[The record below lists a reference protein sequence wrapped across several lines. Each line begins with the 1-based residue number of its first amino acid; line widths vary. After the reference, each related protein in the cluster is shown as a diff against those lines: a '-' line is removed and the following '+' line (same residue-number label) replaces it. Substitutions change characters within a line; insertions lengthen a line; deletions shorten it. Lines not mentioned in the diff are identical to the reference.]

1 MSIPNDQTL
10 NTILQSKPYM
20 VNIEGSV
27 NICMTLCGQDIQACN
42 QVEWVSM
49 KNMNSWLVIEP
60 KMNASAK
67 CSIKLAF
74 DSESS
79 TGKGGDGYILEKVLI
94 STPAYHRMNSKL
106 FDLEVFMLYSSTQS
120 DGTKVYVCMCSLY
133 NGADTVAQNDWRH
146 TTYRLMNELFGNVDK
161 IPAKGQTM
169 GIGSP
174 PNPIDMENLIPREG
188 FRNFYEYT
196 HPNNTKVNF
205 RIFSS
210 PMLVS
215 NAVLKNLQ
223 MKLYTGAEYA
233 NAKQAILQATNP
245 ADGLFIFFSQDVTR
259 NIDSVLNGQ
268 LLEPNACPI
277 VKEKTVAKK
286 VSGGKKVKSTPSKKS
301 QTTKKKETK
310 STEKK
315 KETKST
321 EKKKGTK
328 TDKKKKNTKEKFS
341 NQEDSENEDEEEDFE
356 NEDDEE
362 EDFENEEIEEE
373 DFENEDDEE
382 EDFENEED
390 EEEGFAEISGEQ
402 NKKETKSGSITATI
416 VVSIVFSIILYQLS
430 FLDIIKNIGLPMWAK
445 VLIFILIVGGSGT
458 ATYYATDTTKV
469 YRKNEEKRE
478 ENLEKQKN
486 ARTTLMF
493 ALGFMIITPY
503 FFFALMNKLM
513 NDPTFEGLGN
523 YNFDPNEVLK
533 LLNDPDF
540 KKIIQAKLIYMII
553 LVIQVFLSFGLILSL
568 MMKNTGDTFM
578 TFMNLASTLGV
589 SAFLSIIYYMWCRS
603 SKPFDNYAVSE
614 LDYYSVLSMG
624 IKNWYV
630 LLFDSSKPLDVSELL
645 IGDNT
650 NGKEQPSA
658 SAPPA
663 SSVQFVQQGGNV
675 TPNTIRTGI
684 EVPGLNKEDLDKTLK
699 KMGDKEDEKG
709 NWGALLQS
717 ISPLG
722 MIITIFFFVMF
733 TILWITLISL
743 LVSNHTDQIQT
754 TTTNIGLTLG
764 YGTIIITAMYLL
776 YAGGSYI
783 KEMKERMAAPP
794 ISKETLKDYEPME
807 YVQFTDARGRTSLEK
822 LPRSMVDEI
831 MQENQQMQKVDGIL
845 SVSQNDLHGIDLKN
859 EDGKK
864 RLASVIQIRKE
875 EEGLRLQEVR
885 ESKEQGQPQRQPQR
899 QVRSWRD
906 IIRRPELQP
915 EEPEMEN
922 GLPLETPDMRRVR
935 RVRAGTQLQAEN
947 QGRTGTPSMI
957 NRATSFVQGLARP
970 PAREGDAI
978 NPPAIG
984 MIGRRRPSIQM
995 VSNVEG
1001 GIDGQR
1007 GDITQ
1012 GSGDDAGVLAPMI
1025 RSAKRQM
1032 QRLSGL
1038 GAANDAFRQTPATSG
1053 GEELSDE
1060 GGPLPAMTRSATRQL
1075 KRMGGLGA
1083 ADDSFRQTPPPTPPR
1098 GSGDEGSVMRALGRM
1113 RGALPL
1119 SGLHEGDENG
1129 GMAENENDE
1138 TGRVRDEDGILGK
1151 LGRMRGVLPMSSLSS
1166 DDEGIQG
1173 DTHRLRG
1180 VETGDESQLSDMNR
1194 SRMRSQRRTKR
1205 TINPEN
1211 FDPRVIDE
1219 SRIRSRLAE
1228 F

>member
-1 MSIPNDQTL
+1 
-10 NTILQSKPYM
+10 
-20 VNIEGSV
+20 
-27 NICMTLCGQDIQACN
+27 
-42 QVEWVSM
+42 
-49 KNMNSWLVIEP
+49 
-60 KMNASAK
+60 
-67 CSIKLAF
+67 
-74 DSESS
+74 
-79 TGKGGDGYILEKVLI
+79 
-94 STPAYHRMNSKL
+94 
-106 FDLEVFMLYSSTQS
+106 
-120 DGTKVYVCMCSLY
+120 
-133 NGADTVAQNDWRH
+133 
-146 TTYRLMNELFGNVDK
+146 
-161 IPAKGQTM
+161 
-169 GIGSP
+169 
-174 PNPIDMENLIPREG
+174 
-188 FRNFYEYT
+188 
-196 HPNNTKVNF
+196 
-205 RIFSS
+205 
-210 PMLVS
+210 
-215 NAVLKNLQ
+215 
-223 MKLYTGAEYA
+223 
-233 NAKQAILQATNP
+233 
-245 ADGLFIFFSQDVTR
+245 
-259 NIDSVLNGQ
+259 
-268 LLEPNACPI
+268 
-277 VKEKTVAKK
+277 
-286 VSGGKKVKSTPSKKS
+286 
-301 QTTKKKETK
+301 
-310 STEKK
+310 
-315 KETKST
+315 
-321 EKKKGTK
+321 
-328 TDKKKKNTKEKFS
+328 
-341 NQEDSENEDEEEDFE
+341 
-356 NEDDEE
+356 
-362 EDFENEEIEEE
+362 
-373 DFENEDDEE
+373 
-382 EDFENEED
+382 
-390 EEEGFAEISGEQ
+390 
-402 NKKETKSGSITATI
+402 
-416 VVSIVFSIILYQLS
+416 
-430 FLDIIKNIGLPMWAK
+430 
-445 VLIFILIVGGSGT
+445 
-458 ATYYATDTTKV
+458 
-469 YRKNEEKRE
+469 
-478 ENLEKQKN
+478 
-486 ARTTLMF
+486 
-493 ALGFMIITPY
+493 
-503 FFFALMNKLM
+503 
-513 NDPTFEGLGN
+513 
-523 YNFDPNEVLK
+523 
-533 LLNDPDF
+533 
-540 KKIIQAKLIYMII
+540 
-553 LVIQVFLSFGLILSL
+553 
-568 MMKNTGDTFM
+568 
-578 TFMNLASTLGV
+578 
-589 SAFLSIIYYMWCRS
+589 
-603 SKPFDNYAVSE
+603 
-614 LDYYSVLSMG
+614 MG

-645 IGDNT
+645 IGDNS

-722 MIITIFFFVMF
+722 MMITIFFFVMF
-733 TILWITLISL
+733 TVLWIALISL

-794 ISKETLKDYEPME
+794 ISRETLKDYEPME
-807 YVQFTDARGRTSLEK
+807 YVQFTDAQGRTSLEK

-875 EEGLRLQEVR
+875 EEGLRLQERR
-885 ESKEQGQPQRQPQR
+885 EIKEQGQPQRQPQR

-935 RVRAGTQLQAEN
+935 RARAGTQLQAEN

-1025 RSAKRQM
+1025 RSAKRQMQRLSGLGAADDAFRQTPPATPPRGLGDEGGVLRPMTRSAQRQM

-1129 GMAENENDE
+1129 GMAENEYDE

>member
-1 MSIPNDQTL
+1 MSIPNDPTL

-60 KMNASAK
+60 KPNANAK

-79 TGKGGDGYILEKVLI
+79 TGKGGEGYLLEKVLI
-94 STPAYHRMNSKL
+94 STPAYHRVNSKI

-161 IPAKGQTM
+161 IPSKGQTM

-223 MKLYTGAEYA
+223 MKLYTGAEFA
-233 NAKQAILQATNP
+233 NTKQAIMQATNP

-259 NIDSVLNGQ
+259 NIDSALNGQ

-277 VKEKTVAKK
+277 VKETKQEKKTTEKK
-286 VSGGKKVKSTPSKKS
+286 TKSTPSKKT
-301 QTTKKKETK
+301 QNT
-310 STEKK
+310 KK

-341 NQEDSENEDEEEDFE
+341 NQEDSEDDDEEEDFE
-356 NEDDEE
+356 NDDDEE
-362 EDFENEEIEEE
+362 EDFENE
-373 DFENEDDEE
+373 
-382 EDFENEED
+382 NEED
-390 EEEGFAEISGEQ
+390 DTEEEGFAEISGEGEK
-402 NKKETKSGSITATI
+402 KKEVKSGSITATI
-416 VVSIVFSIILYQLS
+416 VIILICLYLIYFGTFS
-430 FLDIIKNIGLPMWAK
+430 PFYTNRSGMMKFGIIMFGLFVTGLLAWGTY
-445 VLIFILIVGGSGT
+445 VGTEAVPGSE
-458 ATYYATDTTKV
+458 K
-469 YRKNEEKRE
+469 KEEEKQDD
-478 ENLEKQKN
+478 LEKHRN
-486 ARTTLMF
+486 ARTGLMF
-493 ALGFMIITPY
+493 TLGFMIITPY
-503 FFFALMNKLM
+503 FFFAIMNKLM

-533 LLNDPDF
+533 LLNNPEF
-540 KKIIQAKLIYMII
+540 KKILQAKLIYMII
-553 LVIQVFLSFGLILSL
+553 LVIQVFLSFFLILSL
-568 MMKNTGDTFM
+568 MMKNTGDGFM
-578 TFMNLASTLGV
+578 TFMNLASAMSV
-589 SAFLSIIYYMWCRS
+589 FASLSIINYIWQRS
-603 SKPFDNYAVSE
+603 NKPFDDYAVSE

-624 IKNWYV
+624 IKNWSS
-630 LLFDSSKPLDVSELL
+630 LLFDSNVTLDVSELL
-645 IGDNT
+645 IGNNANT
-650 NGKEQPSA
+650 QVQPSA
-658 SAPPA
+658 SAPPL
-663 SSVQFVQQGGNV
+663 SSIKFVQQGGNI
-675 TPNTIRTGI
+675 TPNTIQTGLQ
-684 EVPGLNKEDLDKTLK
+684 VPGLNKEDLKKTLK
-699 KMGDKEDEKG
+699 GMDDDTNKKGD
-709 NWGALLQS
+709 WIALFQNMS
-717 ISPLG
+717 KVGKWMFIA
-722 MIITIFFFVMF
+722 FFVIF
-733 TILWITLISL
+733 TVLWSILTHI
-743 LVSNHTDQIQT
+743 LVKNNTNQIAT
-754 TTTNIGLTLG
+754 TGAAIGLTLG
-764 YGTIIITAMYLL
+764 YLLIGMMGGYLG
-776 YAGGSYI
+776 YQGFIYV
-783 KEMKERMAAPP
+783 KERGEQRETAP
-794 ISKETLKDYEPME
+794 ITTETLEHYEPME
-807 YVQFTDARGRTSLEK
+807 YVQFRDAHGNPTFEK

-831 MQENQQMQKVDGIL
+831 MQRNPRIQKVDGIL
-845 SVSQNDLHGIDLKN
+845 SVNQNDLPGIDLSTN
-859 EDGKK
+859 EGKES
-864 RLASVIQIRKE
+864 LATAVKSRKE
-875 EEGLRLQEVR
+875 RIRGLLQEQRQR
-885 ESKEQGQPQRQPQR
+885 ELQGQDRREIQRPYWRQILENQQRQQI
-899 QVRSWRD
+899 QA
-906 IIRRPELQP
+906 ET
-915 EEPEMEN
+915 EEIEN
-922 GLPLETPDMRRVR
+922 GAPLATTDMSRVR

-947 QGRTGTPSMI
+947 QGRTGTPTLM
-957 NRATSFVQGLARP
+957 NRLTPYIPGIQGSSRP

-978 NPPAIG
+978 NPPSVG
-984 MIGRRRPSIQM
+984 MIGRRRPSMQM
-995 VSNVEG
+995 VSNIEG
-1001 GIDGQR
+1001 GIDDQR

-1012 GSGDDAGVLAPMI
+1012 GSGDDAGVLAPMM

-1032 QRLSGL
+1032 QRLAGL
-1038 GAANDAFRQTPATSG
+1038 GSADDAFGQGQDTSG
-1053 GEELSDE
+1053 GEELGEE
-1060 GGPLPAMTRSATRQL
+1060 GAPLPAMTRSASRQL
-1075 KRMGGLGA
+1075 KRMGGLGP
-1083 ADDSFRQTPPPTPPR
+1083 ADDAFAQRITPPTGQ

-1119 SGLHEGDENG
+1119 SGLHGDENG
-1129 GMAENENDE
+1129 GMDENDRNDG
-1138 TGRVRDEDGILGK
+1138 TRRGRDEVGLLGP

-1173 DTHRLRG
+1173 ETHRLRG
-1180 VETGDESQLSDMNR
+1180 VETGDDSQMSDINR
-1194 SRMRSQRRTKR
+1194 SGIRRQRRTKG

-1219 SRIRSRLAE
+1219 SRIRKNLAQ